1 MFIIL
6 HFIVV
11 LFGVFLIFAGFLM
24 IFNPEKTK
32 EIISKAGSTYLIN
45 YTELGIRLILGM
57 AFYCISL
64 MSIYK
69 FYFKSIGIF
78 LIVTSLLLMCLP
90 INLHNKFSRNAANK
104 LKPIYFMAFIEGIH
118 RKIPMLHL
126 AKEYFHLFFSEI
138 PCIVQEM

>member
-1 MFIIL
+1 MFIIS

-104 LKPIYFMAFIEGIH
+104 LKPIYL
-118 RKIPMLHL
+118 KIVAPFSIFFGVLL
-126 AKEYFHLFFSEI
+126 LFAIYNQIQSFKYLN
-138 PCIVQEM
+138 